1 MLTCFIRYEIDPSQ
15 RDEFQL
21 YAETW
26 GPIIPRC
33 GGHLFGYFLWPHAAA
48 EPAAWGLIGFRG
60 MAEYD
65 TYRQRLKLDPEAR
78 ANFAFAQSMRF
89 ILREERTFF
98 ETVEGTRERSA
109 LPA

>member
-1 MLTCFIRYEIDPSQ
+1 MLTCFIRYEIDPAQ
-15 RDEFQL
+15 REEFKL

-33 GGHLFGYFLWPHAAA
+33 GGQLLGYFLWAQPAAA
-48 EPAAWGLIGFRG
+48 PVAWGLIGFSG

-65 TYRQRLKLDPEAR
+65 TYRQRLLQDTEAR
-78 ANFAFAQSMRF
+78 ANFAFAQSRRF

-98 ETVEGTRERSA
+98 ETVEATRERPA
-109 LPA
+109 LSI